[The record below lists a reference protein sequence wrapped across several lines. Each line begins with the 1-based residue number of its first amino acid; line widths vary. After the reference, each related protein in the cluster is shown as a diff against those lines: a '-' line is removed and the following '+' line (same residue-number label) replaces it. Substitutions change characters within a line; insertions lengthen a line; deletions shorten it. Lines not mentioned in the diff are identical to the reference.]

1 MQIAGWG
8 RFLLVRCL
16 FVKLQKWLF
25 MSALVAFLIGAA
37 ESLKTCLSEG
47 YGIISCVCFGRHRV
61 IVVILKE

>member
-1 MQIAGWG
+1 MCRLQGGADFCLSGVY
-8 RFLLVRCL
+8 LLSFRNGCL
-16 FVKLQKWLF
+16 
-25 MSALVAFLIGAA
+25 SALVAFLIGAA